1 MEAKDTI
8 IQKEKIE
15 VNPKAMGKDFK
26 KFIKTNSE
34 DYLERLKAEVM
45 NNFKIYY
52 ETLNKIV
59 TEEQSN
65 QDKQQ
70 KELADQM
77 NDKQKQNDEINNRMS
92 RRKQILLR
100 EKEHGYESGLK
111 LKGFISLYKNM
122 IEQKEENKKYNFIRK
137 ILLRNK
143 LKKIFRVLKDQSL
156 FQTNKDYALKLQK
169 YKENELQKIA
179 NEQNNQKQQLLLLI
193 AQAKEKLKH
202 ENRKKIQ
209 VKLML
214 DQMVLRGISALNLQA
229 MKLSQDSL
237 KDVVKCDYNKDI
249 DVKYN
254 SMLFPESKNT
264 FVNSLK

>member
-137 ILLRNK
+137 IL
-143 LKKIFRVLKDQSL
+143 
-156 FQTNKDYALKLQK
+156 
-169 YKENELQKIA
+169 
-179 NEQNNQKQQLLLLI
+179 
-193 AQAKEKLKH
+193 
-202 ENRKKIQ
+202 
-209 VKLML
+209 
-214 DQMVLRGISALNLQA
+214 
-229 MKLSQDSL
+229 
-237 KDVVKCDYNKDI
+237 
-249 DVKYN
+249 
-254 SMLFPESKNT
+254 
-264 FVNSLK
+264 

>member
-100 EKEHGYESGLK
+100 EKEHGYESA
-111 LKGFISLYKNM
+111 
-122 IEQKEENKKYNFIRK
+122 
-137 ILLRNK
+137 
-143 LKKIFRVLKDQSL
+143 KDRDG
-156 FQTNKDYALKLQK
+156 DYSVTTTL
-169 YKENELQKIA
+169 
-179 NEQNNQKQQLLLLI
+179 
-193 AQAKEKLKH
+193 H
-202 ENRKKIQ
+202 
-209 VKLML
+209 
-214 DQMVLRGISALNLQA
+214 
-229 MKLSQDSL
+229 
-237 KDVVKCDYNKDI
+237 
-249 DVKYN
+249 
-254 SMLFPESKNT
+254 
-264 FVNSLK
+264 